1 MGEKFSEQTYPRSR
15 HIVMKMFQLCMLWNK
30 NIEREILWFLN
41 APFHSLDVLLD
52 RVTFHAKFARNSFL
66 IADFIQK
73 KNQPVSFEKP
83 YIW

>member
-30 NIEREILWFLN
+30 NIERKILWFLN

-73 KNQPVSFEKP
+73 NKSAS
-83 YIW
+83 